1 MLDVTMAY
9 GLTYLFPEGDS
20 AVGLS
25 LRNHGEFARPEADLI
40 STYLAHA
47 GTGSTF
53 IDVGANIG
61 AICLPVAA
69 RHRDATIIALEAQR
83 RIHGVLCANALN
95 NRLFNV
101 ECHHLAAGPR
111 EGLMSFPSFPLT
123 TRRNFGDVGSTGHA
137 DAQTEN
143 VQVRALDTFDRD
155 SVAFVKID
163 VQGAEID
170 VLEGSTA
177 LIARNQPA
185 LLLEV
190 TRSKTDDTARV
201 AAFMQSLGY
210 RLFVFFSPFATTTA
224 DKPSQEKPSFRGDFS
239 FLALPPSG
247 ENLWNL
253 PEFRSLDE
261 PWPTDMADFGYLRR
275 YYTVAPA

>member
-1 MLDVTMAY
+1 MLDVTIAY
-9 GLTYLFPEGDS
+9 GLTYLFPTGDS

-40 STYLAHA
+40 SAYLDHA
-47 GTGSTF
+47 PVEPTF

-69 RHRDATIIALEAQR
+69 RHAGAKVIALEAQR

-137 DAQTEN
+137 SAQSEP
-143 VQVRALDTFDRD
+143 VQVRALDTFVEEP
-155 SVAFVKID
+155 VAFVKID

-170 VLEGSTA
+170 VLEGSKG
-177 LIARNQPA
+177 LIARHKPA

-190 TRSKTDDTARV
+190 TRSKPDETARV

-210 RLFVFFSPFATTTA
+210 RLFVFFSPFATATS
-224 DKPSQEKPSFRGDFS
+224 DKPMQEKPSYRGDFS
-239 FLALPPSG
+239 FLALAPLG
-247 ENLWNL
+247 QNLWDL
-253 PEFRSLDE
+253 PEFKSLDD
-261 PWPTDMADFGYLRR
+261 PWPTDLADFAYLKS
-275 YYTVAPA
+275 YYSVP